1 MQFISQLSFRTK
13 LFIPLGFVSVIFT
26 IVLAMTYQTFERQ
39 VALNST
45 LNDLI
50 NPTVE
55 SIDDAYRDL
64 YQVLGSVEGLL
75 AKGVTQ
81 EMVEKQT
88 FEFNDNAPNTL
99 HRLKVVQRVIDAG
112 VIDVSHQAT
121 LNRLINNTDS
131 WISELERLIRTPDS
145 ASRQYANSYEG
156 IEDTFAQLRGD
167 IKILSKAISQVSAQI
182 SADIDASTIQAE
194 RLIIGGTI
202 GALILAVLG
211 GVLLSNM
218 LLKPV
223 KEMGDALEN
232 IASGDGDLTQRL
244 TVRSTDEI
252 GQLGESFN
260 RFVAKIQASIKEV
273 VDASNHVREHTEQ
286 IEIAIRSSVTE
297 TENQHRESDMI
308 AAAVQE
314 MSASSMQISQ
324 NASDAADATGTAT
337 QEIGAAQSSVAGTVA
352 AMSSLRSRIEQSQTM
367 ITSLNHDVDSIASI
381 VDVIRGIAEQT
392 NLLALNAAIEA
403 ARAGEQGRGF
413 AVVADEVR
421 NLANKTQQST
431 EEIRNMIE
439 RLETGTRNAVSSMN
453 ESSEA
458 SNDTVSHIQQT
469 SEYLDAVS
477 SMIITINDQNAQVA
491 TASSQQKAVSE
502 DISRN
507 IHGIVE
513 NGQRVYQNLGSVEQ
527 TCAELADKSRQLDNV
542 VSGFRV

>member
-81 EMVEKQT
+81 DMVEKQT

-99 HRLKVVQRVIDAG
+99 PRLKVVQRVIDAG

>member
-1 MQFISQLSFRTK
+1 MLSVNQLSFRTK
-13 LFIPLGFVSVIFT
+13 LFIPLGFVSAIFT
-26 IVLAMTYQTFERQ
+26 IVLTMTFQTFERQ
-39 VALNST
+39 VALNT
-45 LNDLI
+45 ILNEKI
-50 NPTVE
+50 QPTIE

-64 YQVLGSVEGLL
+64 YQMLGSVEGLL

-81 EMVEKQT
+81 ETIEKQK
-88 FEFNDNAPNTL
+88 FEFYDNAPKAIP
-99 HRLKVVQRVIDAG
+99 RLKAIQTVIDAG
-112 VIDVSHQAT
+112 VIDARHQVM
-121 LNRLINNTDS
+121 LNQLVDDTQEWGEALEALILKPET
-131 WISELERLIRTPDS
+131 IAQE
-145 ASRQYANSYEG
+145 YANNYQEIEQVFEG
-156 IEDTFAQLRGD
+156 LRRDLKG
-167 IKILSKAISQVSAQI
+167 LLKAINQASSDIRQ
-182 SADIDASTIQAE
+182 DIDASTVQAE
-194 RLIIGGTI
+194 RLIVGGTI

-211 GVLLSNM
+211 SLLLSNI

-223 KEMGDALEN
+223 KEMGEALDN

-244 TVRSTDEI
+244 TVCSADEI

-273 VDASNHVREHTEQ
+273 VDASSQLREHTDQ
-286 IEIAIRSSVTE
+286 IETAIRNSVTE
-297 TENQHRESDMI
+297 TENQQRESDMI

-314 MSASSMQISQ
+314 MSASSTQISQ
-324 NASDAADATGTAT
+324 NASDAADATGIAT
-337 QEIGAAQSSVAGTVA
+337 QEIGAAQSSVAGTVG
-352 AMSSLRSRIEQSQTM
+352 AMSSLRSRIEQSQVM

-439 RLETGTRNAVSSMN
+439 RLETGTKNAVSSMN

-469 SEYLDAVS
+469 SEYLDTVS

-491 TASSQQKAVSE
+491 TASSQQRAVSE
-502 DISRN
+502 DIDRN

-513 NGQRVYQNLGSVEQ
+513 NGQRVSLNLRSVEKA
-527 TCAELADKSRQLDNV
+527 CSELTDKSRQLDKV

>member
-45 LNDLI
+45 LNDLL

-88 FEFNDNAPNTL
+88 FEFNDNAPNTIP
-99 HRLKVVQRVIDAG
+99 RLKVVQRVIDAG

-194 RLIIGGTI
+194 RLIVGGTI

-273 VDASNHVREHTEQ
+273 VDASNHVREHTDQ

>member
-194 RLIIGGTI
+194 RVIIGGTI

-273 VDASNHVREHTEQ
+273 VDASNHVREHTDQ